1 MMKLFLLCLL
11 YIQAFTPTPDA
22 VAQKCTDGYVNIA
35 EADTS
40 AGILILVN
48 KNHKLPEGY
57 RPPDLVPIEEAFNR
71 GALNLLRKEAAAAF
85 AKMCRRAAKDSI
97 TLWNRSAYR
106 SDTVQRELF
115 ENAVMRSG
123 IKSAEQFSARPG
135 HSEHQTGLTAD
146 INSIH
151 HSFGNTPESAWLK
164 ENAHRYGFIE
174 RYPAG
179 KESITGYRYEPW
191 HYRYVGKKTATY
203 IYQHKI
209 TLEEYYETIGK
220 QTRKTTR

>member
-11 YIQAFTPTPDA
+11 YIQVFSSPRDT
-22 VAQKCTDGYVNIA
+22 VAQQHTTGYVNIT

-48 KNHKLPEGY
+48 KGHKLPEGY
-57 RPPDLVPIEEAFNR
+57 RPGDLVPIEEAYNR
-71 GALNLLRKEAAAAF
+71 AAMNLLRKEAARAF
-85 AKMCRRAAKDSI
+85 ANMCSRAAKDSI
-97 TLWNRSAYR
+97 ALWNRSAYR

-123 IKSAEQFSARPG
+123 TQSAEQFSARPG

-146 INSIH
+146 INSVH
-151 HSFGNTPESAWLK
+151 SSFGNTPESAWLK

-191 HYRYVGKKTATY
+191 HYRYVGKKAATY

-209 TLEEYYETIGK
+209 TLEEYHEIIRN
-220 QTRKTTR
+220 QTRKTPR

>member
-11 YIQAFTPTPDA
+11 YIQVFSSPRDT
-22 VAQKCTDGYVNIA
+22 VAQQHTTGYVNIT

-48 KNHKLPEGY
+48 KGHKLPEGY
-57 RPPDLVPIEEAFNR
+57 RPGDLVPIEESYNR
-71 GALNLLRKEAAAAF
+71 AAMNLLRKEAARAF
-85 AKMCRRAAKDSI
+85 ANMCSRAAKDSI
-97 TLWNRSAYR
+97 ALWNRSAYR

-123 IKSAEQFSARPG
+123 TQSAEQFSARPG

-146 INSIH
+146 INSVH
-151 HSFGNTPESAWLK
+151 SSFGNTPESAWLK

-191 HYRYVGKKTATY
+191 HYRYVGKKAATY

-209 TLEEYYETIGK
+209 TLEEYHEIIRN
-220 QTRKTTR
+220 QTRKTPR